1 MGFDTGLKVAAIC
14 AVTLASNFVLAAEVR
29 VANKTAKARV
39 HQTKRV
45 PTKPT
50 AVTES
55 VVEKARVV
63 EPGVISDPILKQESI
78 PVETMAPPLEL
89 KGVRG

>member
-14 AVTLASNFVLAAEVR
+14 AVTLASNLVLAAEGR
-29 VANKTAKARV
+29 VASKTAKARV
-39 HQTKRV
+39 HQAKRV
-45 PTKPT
+45 PNKPVV
-50 AVTES
+50 VTES

-63 EPGVISDPILKQESI
+63 EPGVTSDPIIKQESM